1 MEVLALKGRVPN
13 EVIESLIQRG
23 IKRFTPP
30 QSAAI
35 GEGLLD
41 GRNMVV
47 AAPTASGKTL
57 IAEIAIMNTILA
69 GGRKAVYIAPMR
81 ALVTEKYEE
90 FKKAYPYIK
99 SAMSIGDMDSNDPW
113 LSKFELV
120 FLSTEKFDSLI
131 RHGID
136 WLNEIGCIVFDEVHM
151 IGDQSRGPTLE
162 LLVTKLKSTVEA
174 QIIALSATIGN
185 ADEIA
190 GWLNARLV
198 TSDYRPV
205 ALRKGVLNSDK
216 IIYVTDSGT
225 DSEKV
230 RSEARLPELKVIEDT
245 LSRGKQALLFY
256 STKRNAEAGAV
267 RAADFLGER
276 LKPEEKKKLD
286 ELADNILG
294 VLQRPTE
301 QCRKLAAVVR
311 KGAAFHHSGL
321 MNQQRWYVEDAFRS
335 GIIKVICS
343 TTTLGLGVNTP
354 AHTVLVRDVS
364 RYNGSSGSERLGVNE
379 VLQLFGRAGRPGYD
393 TEGRALLLARN
404 KENASELIKRYME
417 SKPEP
422 VDSSLGIAPVLRM
435 HILAFIAE
443 DFLNSLDSMREF
455 LAKTFYGYQYGNIR
469 HINDVLE
476 DVLADLEKWE
486 FIRLDGNHYTA
497 TRLGKRI
504 SELYIDPLSAKW
516 IIESLDRKLD
526 AVGILYTIANTL
538 EMRPYVRATEEA
550 ESMYVHYRHM
560 NKSIVMDYEESEM
573 GYYDPIGAFSTA
585 LMLND
590 WISEISED
598 ELIKRYSTTP
608 GGIYSKLTI
617 ADWISYAAVEIAKII
632 RVSLRDI
639 SDVRVRL
646 RYGIKDELLD
656 LVRLQQIGRVRARA
670 LYNNGIRSVAELR
683 ENRQKVEVVIGR
695 EVTEKVFEQFLA

>member
-13 EVIESLIQRG
+13 EIIESLTQRG

-35 GEGLLD
+35 DEGLLE

-57 IAEIAIMNTILA
+57 IAEIAIMNAILSR
-69 GGRKAVYIAPMR
+69 GRKAVYIAPMR
-81 ALVTEKYEE
+81 ALVTEKYED

-162 LLVTKLKSTVEA
+162 LLITKLKSTVEA

-185 ADEIA
+185 SDEIA
-190 GWLNARLV
+190 EWLDAKLV

-205 ALRKGVLNSDK
+205 VLKKGVLNNDQ
-216 IIYVTDSGT
+216 IIYVTESGT
-225 DSEKV
+225 NSEKV
-230 RSEARLPELKVIEDT
+230 RSEAKIPELKVIEDT
-245 LSRGKQALLFY
+245 LSRNKQALVFY
-256 STKRNAEAGAV
+256 STKRNAEAGSV
-267 RAADFLGER
+267 RIADFIER
-276 LKPEEKKKLD
+276 RLD
-286 ELADNILG
+286 EKSKNELDEVADNVLN
-294 VLQRPTE
+294 VLQKPTE
-301 QCRKLAAVVR
+301 QCRKLASVIR

-321 MNQQRWYVEDAFRS
+321 LNQQRWYIEDAFRRNT
-335 GIIKVICS
+335 IKVLCA
-343 TTTLGLGVNTP
+343 TTTLSLGINAP
-354 AHTVLVRDVS
+354 AHTVLVRDTS
-364 RYNGSSGSERLGVNE
+364 RYNSGYGSERLGVNE

-393 TEGRALLLARN
+393 TEGRALLLAKNR
-404 KENASELIKRYME
+404 ENATELIRRYMK
-417 SKPEP
+417 SSPEP
-422 VDSSLGIAPVLRM
+422 VDSSLGIAPILRT

-476 DVLADLEKWE
+476 DVLVSLEKWE

-497 TRLGKRI
+497 TRLGRRI

-516 IIESLDRKLD
+516 IIESLDGKLD

-617 ADWISYAAVEIAKII
+617 ADWISYAAVEIAKILK
-632 RVSLRDI
+632 VSPRDI
-639 SDVRVRL
+639 NDVRVRL

-683 ENRQKVEVVIGR
+683 ENRRRVEAIIGK
-695 EVTEKVFEQFLA
+695 EVAEKVFEQFL

>member
-13 EVIESLIQRG
+13 EIIESLTQRG

-35 GEGLLD
+35 DEGLLE

-57 IAEIAIMNTILA
+57 IAEIAIMNAILSR
-69 GGRKAVYIAPMR
+69 GRKAVYIAPMR
-81 ALVTEKYEE
+81 ALVTEKYED

-162 LLVTKLKSTVEA
+162 LLITKLKSTVEA

-185 ADEIA
+185 SDEIA
-190 GWLNARLV
+190 EWLDAKLV

-205 ALRKGVLNSDK
+205 VLKKGVLNNDQ
-216 IIYVTDSGT
+216 IIYVTESGT
-225 DSEKV
+225 NSEKV
-230 RSEARLPELKVIEDT
+230 RSEAKIPELKVIEDT
-245 LSRGKQALLFY
+245 LSRNKQALVFY
-256 STKRNAEAGAV
+256 STKRNAEAGSV
-267 RAADFLGER
+267 RIADFIER
-276 LKPEEKKKLD
+276 RLD
-286 ELADNILG
+286 EKSKNELDEVADNVLN
-294 VLQRPTE
+294 VLQKPTE
-301 QCRKLAAVVR
+301 QCRKLASVIR

-321 MNQQRWYVEDAFRS
+321 LNQQRWYIEDAFRRNT
-335 GIIKVICS
+335 IKVLCA
-343 TTTLGLGVNTP
+343 TTTLSLGINAP
-354 AHTVLVRDVS
+354 AHTVLVRDTS
-364 RYNGSSGSERLGVNE
+364 RYNSGYGSERLGVNE

-393 TEGRALLLARN
+393 TEGRALLLAKNR
-404 KENASELIKRYME
+404 ENATELIRRYMK
-417 SKPEP
+417 SSPEP
-422 VDSSLGIAPVLRM
+422 VDSSLGIAPILRT

-476 DVLADLEKWE
+476 DVLVSLEKWE

-497 TRLGKRI
+497 TRLGRRI

-516 IIESLDRKLD
+516 IIESLDGKLD

-617 ADWISYAAVEIAKII
+617 ADWISYAAVEIAKILK
-632 RVSLRDI
+632 VSPRDI
-639 SDVRVRL
+639 NDVRVRL

-683 ENRQKVEVVIGR
+683 ENRRRVEAIIGK
-695 EVTEKVFEQFLA
+695 EVTEKVFEQFL